1 MTAMKKRQRY
11 SPHGNLVVVKEI
23 RGSDRESVGPGRLTL
38 PLAMHG
44 RDPEFG
50 RLLVVAMDYWTRW
63 DALDIVQ

>member
-1 MTAMKKRQRY
+1 M
-11 SPHGNLVVVKEI
+11 VVKEI